1 MIKKIVNIIAF
12 LFLIQLNVFSQS
24 SEDLFRYAD
33 SIKSI
38 KGEES
43 AEFLDALSIAI
54 QTANNEGY
62 VNKAYE
68 NRKYHSNIVAKKYG
82 EYSKEYA
89 NDMFRLGNVATRL
102 NYIDSANYYYTKC
115 IEINENITNV
125 DTIAYLNSI
134 TLLANN
140 YYDQGISNPT
150 KDFSNPD
157 YKLNLAE
164 KLFEDLFYKIDEYKV
179 GTLWKM
185 YNVDALWNKVN
196 AKHSIG
202 YIQFLKNNFETA
214 IENFTYAADNA
225 LLAQDTMMYV
235 NANWGLYLSYDGLYS
250 IYQERDYTVAHEC
263 LNKTIYHYELV
274 YYDKNINDK
283 YKQSFSYNDLSIL
296 YSLLSINYA
305 EYNADYYNA
314 ILYCQKSAELLL
326 LNEGEKS
333 ERYLSEMI
341 ELMRLY
347 STINNYS
354 ESLKISEHIY
364 DKIVYASK
372 DDILS
377 YLNTSMSI
385 YANTGQLEEFDKA
398 SKEYAEYVGAFFAND
413 PSEIVGCIINIS
425 LCYITLNKTED
436 AVNLIDGCIDFVNN
450 QNDVDNTYLAILYAL
465 KGSAVKFTNMNEALS
480 QLDKALDI
488 LCADKNYNLILSTMR
503 EKGFIQ
509 HEYGQMK
516 EALNIFH
523 RCLEICKTAGFDNYN
538 NAEYMKVLNNIS
550 VCNIGMGN
558 YAEAI
563 SLLDEAKKSIE
574 DIYGKNN
581 ISYIMTI
588 TNIIYYYASIG
599 DYTNVIKESIEA
611 IDVANQTYGTDINQ
625 WTFILKN
632 NLSFAYMNIG
642 DYEKTKE
649 TALSCE
655 ETIKSLCG
663 ESSEKLSSVYLNCA
677 LASYFSGDD
686 IIVCKEYFD
695 KSIEI
700 LLQNNLTDTRRF
712 VGVIISFAKLLLM
725 ENFTEAESIYEEAI
739 SFLKSDN
746 SLDVTTLAEYYHS
759 KIIASA
765 KIDTLSIDFINKKL
779 EQFYLDEMIMMT
791 DSERNTYL
799 SKRMNIEYIN
809 NAILSIG
816 LDNKHNDD
824 LYDFVL
830 KTKGI
835 QLQTANEINNI
846 INSSGNEELIRDWDK
861 LKHIKMALLR
871 NDSKELR
878 QQADDLERSV
888 LQQSKEL
895 SEYTELFKTG
905 WVEVRD
911 ALSKNDVAIEFVSYI
926 NLKSTDTI
934 YGAFVLRNDWKN
946 PKYIEL
952 CNNSEIREII
962 KNNPSKLYSKE
973 LSNKLYKHIWE
984 PLEKHM
990 NKNENVYFSP
1000 SGAIHTLSLESLYDN
1015 EGIMLEEKYN
1025 MYRTSTTK
1033 NICIKQET
1041 PSYKSAAIYGGLRY
1055 DIDSLQYI
1063 KENTY
1068 TEDSTIRAGW
1078 KYLYGT
1084 KKESDTIAQMMSES
1098 GVETKLYQEYYGD
1111 EASFKNL
1118 SGNDID
1124 IMHIA
1129 THGYFLNNETSY
1141 KDFIMKEIIRNI
1153 NENQYMIRDNDNPLY
1168 RSGLMM
1174 SGCNGS
1180 WQNKEQFND
1189 NKEDGVLTSAEI
1201 SFLDFSNTDLVVLSA
1216 CETAL
1221 GNVTMDGVWGLQRA
1235 FKNAG
1240 VNTIIM
1246 SLWKVDDEATSY
1258 FMVNFYKQLL
1268 GGSSKRDAFNTA
1280 KKLTREKYED
1290 PYYWSAFIMLD

>member
-24 SEDLFRYAD
+24 SENLFRYAD

-43 AEFLDALSIAI
+43 VEYLDVLSIAI
-54 QTANNEGY
+54 QTASDEG
-62 VNKAYE
+62 NIIKAY
-68 NRKYHSNIVAKKYG
+68 NKRKLHSEIFAKKYG
-82 EYSKEYA
+82 AQSKEYA
-89 NDMFRLGNVATRL
+89 NDMFLLGYDATML
-102 NYIDSANYYYTKC
+102 YDIDGANYYYNKY
-115 IEINENITNV
+115 IEICDNIGV
-125 DTIAYLNSI
+125 FDTIAYLLSI
-134 TLLANN
+134 ENTANN
-140 YYDQGISNPT
+140 YYNQEINNPE
-150 KDFSNPD
+150 KDFDDPN

-164 KLFEDLFYKIDEYKV
+164 KLFEDFIYKIDSYKV
-179 GTLWKM
+179 
-185 YNVDALWNKVN
+185 NSLWNKVH
-196 AKHSIG
+196 AKLLVG
-202 YIQFLKNNFETA
+202 YIQLLKYDYNTA
-214 IENFTYAADNA
+214 MDNFTYAVDNSI
-225 LLAQDTMMYV
+225 LVQDTMMYV
-235 NANWGLYLSYDGLYS
+235 DAILGISNCYVEIAKSYINNNKFYESIEYLKNG
-250 IYQERDYTVAHEC
+250 IE
-263 LNKTIYHYELV
+263 HYERV
-274 YYDKNINDK
+274 YYDNNIDIK
-283 YKQSFSYNDLSIL
+283 YKQSNFGYYYLSQL
-296 YSLLSINYA
+296 YSLISMGYS
-305 EYNADYYNA
+305 YNADYNNS
-314 ILYCQKSAELLL
+314 ILYLKKSMDLLL
-326 LNEGEKS
+326 ANEGEKS
-333 ERYLSEMI
+333 LSYI
-341 ELMRLY
+341 SQATELMHIY
-347 STINNYS
+347 TNVGNYS
-354 ESLKISEHIY
+354 DALNIKNVISDVIG
-364 DKIVYASK
+364 YASK
-372 DDILS
+372 DDIVS
-377 YLNTSMSI
+377 YLQSNLIIYSDTGKIEELNNTVKEYIEYVKAFWSVTDEAYINCLEYVSSSYLSANMIEETII
-385 YANTGQLEEFDKA
+385 YADECI
-398 SKEYAEYVGAFFAND
+398 S
-413 PSEIVGCIINIS
+413 IINCQEKVNE
-425 LCYITLNKTED
+425 LTL
-436 AVNLIDGCIDFVNN
+436 AYMYLI
-450 QNDVDNTYLAILYAL
+450 
-465 KGSAVKFTNMNEALS
+465 KGSAFKFKNMDESITL
-480 QLDKALDI
+480 LDKAYNI
-488 LCADKNYNLILSTMR
+488 SHEHCNYSLMLSTTM
-503 EKGFIQ
+503 EKGIVYWQNGYIYDALDSFDSCIEISRIAEFNNLNNLKYIQ
-509 HEYGQMK
+509 
-516 EALNIFH
+516 L
-523 RCLEICKTAGFDNYN
+523 
-538 NAEYMKVLNNIS
+538 LNNIS
-550 VCNIGMGN
+550 VCNIEIGN

-563 SLLDEAKKSIE
+563 NLLNKIKSETEKIHGKDN
-574 DIYGKNN
+574 DIYLQIIAN
-581 ISYIMTI
+581 IAMY
-588 TNIIYYYASIG
+588 NACIG
-599 DYTNVIKESIEA
+599 DFVKCENILLEA
-611 IDVANQTYGTDINQ
+611 IEISDKIYGSKTNDMS
-625 WTFILKN
+625 LK
-632 NLSFAYMNIG
+632 
-642 DYEKTKE
+642 
-649 TALSCE
+649 
-655 ETIKSLCG
+655 
-663 ESSEKLSSVYLNCA
+663 
-677 LASYFSGDD
+677 
-686 IIVCKEYFD
+686 
-695 KSIEI
+695 
-700 LLQNNLTDTRRF
+700 LQNNLAVAYIHINEYEKAKDILLSNVEITESLYGENYSFLSTLYTNCGLVSGCLEETDQCIEYTEKSLEISKLNNLTNSIQYISALFQKARLLTLKEDSSANELYQK
-712 VGVIISFAKLLLM
+712 IISYIKSNNNLDI
-725 ENFTEAESIYEEAI
+725 SWYIY
-739 SFLKSDN
+739 
-746 SLDVTTLAEYYHS
+746 TLSWYYHFAIVSNS
-759 KIIASA
+759 KVYS
-765 KIDTLSIDFINKKL
+765 LEIDFINKKL

-799 SKRMNIEYIN
+799 SKSMNIEYIN

-816 LDNKHNDD
+816 LDNKHNDE

-835 QLQTANEINNI
+835 QLQTANEINNV
-846 INSSGNEELIRDWDK
+846 INSSGNEELFRDWDK

-934 YGAFVLRNDWKN
+934 YGAFVLKNDWKN

-962 KNNPSKLYSKE
+962 KNKPSKLYSKE

-984 PLEKHM
+984 PLEKYM
-990 NKNENVYFSP
+990 NKNDNVYFSP
-1000 SGAIHTLSLESLYDN
+1000 SGAIHTLSLGSLYDN

-1025 MYRTSTTK
+1025 MYRASTTK

-1098 GVETKLYQEYYGD
+1098 SVETKLYQEYYGD

>member
-43 AEFLDALSIAI
+43 VEYLDVLSIAI
-54 QTANNEGY
+54 QTASDEG
-62 VNKAYE
+62 NIIKAY
-68 NRKYHSNIVAKKYG
+68 NKRKLHSEIFAKKYG
-82 EYSKEYA
+82 TQSKEYA
-89 NDMFRLGNVATRL
+89 NDMFRLGNISTRL
-102 NYIDSANYYYTKC
+102 NNIDSANYYYKKC
-115 IEINENITNV
+115 IEINEYIEV
-125 DTIAYLNSI
+125 IDTLTYLTAI
-134 TLLANN
+134 ECLANN
-140 YYDQGISNPT
+140 YYNQEINNPV
-150 KDFSNPD
+150 KNFANPN

-164 KLFEDLFYKIDEYKV
+164 KLFADLFFGLEYYKI
-179 GTLWKM
+179 
-185 YNVDALWNKVN
+185 DALWNKAQ

-202 YIQFLKNNFETA
+202 HIQLLKSNYETA

-225 LLAQDTMMYV
+225 LYAQDTMMYV
-235 NANWGLYLSYDGLYS
+235 NANWGLYLSYNGLHH
-250 IYQERDYTVAHEC
+250 IYQESDPKLSHEY
-263 LNKTIYHYELV
+263 LLKVIYHYERV
-274 YYDKNINDK
+274 VHDDNINDI
-283 YKQSFSYNDLSIL
+283 YKQSLYLDYNFISLT
-296 YSLLSINYA
+296 YSLLSLNYSC
-305 EYNADYYNA
+305 NGDYYNA
-314 ILYCQKSAELLL
+314 IFYSQKSADLLL
-326 LNEGEKS
+326 SNEGEKS

-364 DKIVYASK
+364 DKIVHTSK

-398 SKEYAEYVGAFFAND
+398 SKEYAEYVGAFFAHD
-413 PSEIVGCIINIS
+413 PSEIVRCIINIS

-436 AVNLIDGCIDFVNN
+436 AVNLIDGRIDFVNN
-450 QNDVDNTYLAILYAL
+450 QNEVDNTYLAILYAL

-480 QLDKALDI
+480 QLNKALDI
-488 LCADKNYNLILSTMR
+488 LCADKNYNLILSTMM
-503 EKGFIQ
+503 EKGSIQ
-509 HEYGQMK
+509 CEYGQIE

-523 RCLEICKTAGFDNYN
+523 RCLEICKTAGFDNYSN
-538 NAEYMKVLNNIS
+538 EEYLTVLNNIS

-563 SLLDEAKKSIE
+563 EILSKVRFDIENLL
-574 DIYGKNN
+574 GKNN
-581 ISYIMTI
+581 VNYLQTIS
-588 TNIIYYYASIG
+588 NIVLYQAAIG
-599 DYTNVIKESIEA
+599 NYTEVIKECLEA
-611 IDVANQTYGTDINQ
+611 IEVSNKMYSTDINQ
-625 WTFILKN
+625 WTLVLKN
-632 NLSFAYMNIG
+632 SLSFAYLNVNE
-642 DYEKTKE
+642 YEKAKE
-649 TALSCE
+649 TSTSCIE
-655 ETIKSLCG
+655 IVKSLYG
-663 ESSEKLSSVYLNCA
+663 PSHEKLSYSYTNCG
-677 LASYFSGDD
+677 LAAYFLGEIDEC
-686 IIVCKEYFD
+686 VKYFD
-695 KSIEI
+695 KSIDI
-700 LLQNNLTDTRRF
+700 LTINNLSNSKRYC
-712 VGVIISFAKLLLM
+712 GVLIMMGKLLIM
-725 ENFTEAESIYEEAI
+725 ANAQECESIYEEI
-739 SFLKSDN
+739 YSFLKLDN
-746 SLDVTTLAEYYHS
+746 SLDITTLAEYYHS

-765 KIDTLSIDFINKKL
+765 KADTLSIDFINKKL
-779 EQFYLDEMIMMT
+779 EQSYLDNFVLLKE
-791 DSERNTYL
+791 SERGSYL
-799 SKRMNIEYIN
+799 TKIMNIEYVN

-835 QLQTANEINNI
+835 QLQTANEINNV

-934 YGAFVLRNDWKN
+934 YGAFLLRKDWKN

-962 KNNPSKLYSKE
+962 KNKPSKLYSIE
-973 LSNKLYKHIWE
+973 FSNKLYKHIWE
-984 PLEKHM
+984 PLEKYM
-990 NKNENVYFSP
+990 NKNDNVYFSP
-1000 SGAIHTLSLESLYDN
+1000 SGAVHTLSLESLHDN

-1033 NICIKQET
+1033 NICMKQET

-1068 TEDSTIRAGW
+1068 TEDSTIRTGW

-1098 GVETKLYQEYYGD
+1098 SFETKLYQEYYGD

-1174 SGCNGS
+1174 AGCNGS

-1240 VNTIIM
+1240 VNTIVM
-1246 SLWKVDDEATSY
+1246 SLWKVDDDATSY

-1280 KKLTREKYED
+1280 KKLTREKYGD
-1290 PYYWSAFIMLD
+1290 PYYWAAFIMLD

>member
-24 SEDLFRYAD
+24 SENLFRYAD

-38 KGEES
+38 KREES
-43 AEFLDALSIAI
+43 VEYLDVLSIAI
-54 QTANNEGY
+54 QTASDEG
-62 VNKAYE
+62 NIIKAY
-68 NRKYHSNIVAKKYG
+68 NKRKLHSEIFAKKYG
-82 EYSKEYA
+82 AQSKEYA
-89 NDMFRLGNVATRL
+89 NDMFRLGNISTRL
-102 NYIDSANYYYTKC
+102 NNIDSANYYYKKC
-115 IEINENITNV
+115 IEINEYIEV
-125 DTIAYLNSI
+125 IDTLTYLTAI
-134 TLLANN
+134 ECLANN
-140 YYDQGISNPT
+140 YYNQEINNPV
-150 KDFSNPD
+150 KDFANPN

-164 KLFEDLFYKIDEYKV
+164 KLFADLFFGLEYYK
-179 GTLWKM
+179 
-185 YNVDALWNKVN
+185 VDALWNKAQ

-202 YIQFLKNNFETA
+202 HIQLLKNNFETA
-214 IENFTYAADNA
+214 VENFTYAADNA
-225 LLAQDTMMYV
+225 LLTQDTMMYV
-235 NANWGLYLSYDGLYS
+235 NANWGLYLCYNHLQR
-250 IYQERDYTVAHEC
+250 IYQESNPKLSLEYLLKA
-263 LNKTIYHYELV
+263 IYHYELV
-274 YYDKNINDK
+274 YYDKNINDN

-305 EYNADYYNA
+305 KYNADYYNA

-354 ESLKISEHIY
+354 ESLKISENIY

-450 QNDVDNTYLAILYAL
+450 QNEVDNTYLAILYTL
-465 KGSAVKFTNMNEALS
+465 KGSAVKFTNKNEALS

-488 LCADKNYNLILSTMR
+488 LCADKNYNLILSTMM
-503 EKGFIQ
+503 EKGLIQ
-509 HEYGQMK
+509 YEYGQIK

-523 RCLEICKTAGFDNYN
+523 RCLEICKTAGFDNYS
-538 NAEYMKVLNNIS
+538 NAEYLKVLNNIS
-550 VCNIGMGN
+550 LCNISMGN
-558 YAEAI
+558 YDEAI

-599 DYTNVIKESIEA
+599 DYTNVIKESIES
-611 IDVANQTYGTDINQ
+611 IEVSNQTYGTDINQ
-625 WTFILKN
+625 WTSLIKN

-642 DYEKTKE
+642 DYDNAKMI
-649 TALSCE
+649 ALSCAE
-655 ETIKSLCG
+655 IMKNLYGETY
-663 ESSEKLSSVYLNCA
+663 EKLSMPYLNYA

-686 IIVCKEYFD
+686 IICKEYFD

-799 SKRMNIEYIN
+799 SKSMNIEYIN

-816 LDNKHNDD
+816 LDNKHNDE

-835 QLQTANEINNI
+835 QLQTANEINNV
-846 INSSGNEELIRDWDK
+846 INSSGNEELFRDWDK

-934 YGAFVLRNDWKN
+934 YGAFVLKNDWKN

-962 KNNPSKLYSKE
+962 KNKPSKLYSKE

-984 PLEKHM
+984 PLEKYM
-990 NKNENVYFSP
+990 NKNDNVYFSP

-1098 GVETKLYQEYYGD
+1098 SVETKLYQEYYGD

-1174 SGCNGS
+1174 AGCNGS

-1280 KKLTREKYED
+1280 KKLTREKYGD